1 MNSSIEQSFLEYTQ
15 KREEAEKK
23 LKEDSDEQRAVANR
37 LFSTEDGK
45 AYARRMIRAC
55 QMLEA
60 GTRALAPDEL
70 QRLRAQ
76 QDFVNR
82 FITKSVDRGVFIEII
97 KGI

>member
-15 KREEAEKK
+15 QREEAEKK

-60 GTRALAPDEL
+60 GSKALAPDEL

-82 FITKSVDRGVFIEII
+82 FITKSVDRNVFIEIL

>member
-23 LKEDSDEQRAVANR
+23 LKEDSDEQRAIANR

-45 AYARRMIRAC
+45 SYARRMIRAC

-60 GTRALAPDEL
+60 GSKALAPDEL
-70 QRLRAQ
+70 QRLRAE

-82 FITKSVDRGVFIEII
+82 FITKSVDRKVFIEII

>member
-60 GTRALAPDEL
+60 GNKALTPDEL
-70 QRLRAQ
+70 QRLRAE

-82 FITKSVDRGVFIEII
+82 FITKSVDRNVFIEII

>member
-55 QMLEA
+55 QMLEV
-60 GTRALAPDEL
+60 GNKALAPDEL

-82 FITKSVDRGVFIEII
+82 FITKSVDRNVFIEIL

>member
-70 QRLRAQ
+70 QRLRAE

>member
-1 MNSSIEQSFLEYTQ
+1 MNNSIEQSFLEYTE
-15 KREEAEKK
+15 KRKEAEEAL
-23 LKEDSDEQRAVANR
+23 LKDSEEQRAIANR

-45 AYARRMIRAC
+45 AYARRLIRAC

-60 GTRALAPDEL
+60 GQKALPSDEL

-82 FITKSVDRGVFIEII
+82 FITKSVDRNVFIEII

>member
-60 GTRALAPDEL
+60 ANKALSPDEL

-82 FITKSVDRGVFIEII
+82 FITKSVDRNVFIEIL